1 MILFYGQEQ
10 EQSCKDL
17 NQVYGQREDTHG
29 KTTQQAESQ
38 RITSL
43 SGFLKDVMRLAVFAA
58 ESGQLSE
65 DIQMDELYRM
75 WDIKIAKKEML
86 TNDDIAYLRHC
97 YQILS
102 TQLAPTTAV
111 SLRATEKK
119 QENSGLNHMHTDAG
133 RHVRNLWIWSF
144 SILAI
149 IVSINIYQYTFEMGS
164 PNLAQVDASTF
175 NTANYIYT
183 FITHLTPFMY
193 GAFGA
198 CIFILRQAEEQLRE
212 RTFDPRRLPEYRNRL
227 VLGTLSGGVIVLL
240 YSSGGSAADIK
251 ITEAA
256 LGFIGGYSIDLL
268 FSLLDRIVNS
278 LKPAEKTTKNRP
290 LPPLIL
296 KDNPHPIKRT
306 ADKQAI
312 PSRKEDKDISP
323 QLVPVVNKES
333 DSIT

>member
-1 MILFYGQEQ
+1 
-10 EQSCKDL
+10 
-17 NQVYGQREDTHG
+17 
-29 KTTQQAESQ
+29 
-38 RITSL
+38 
-43 SGFLKDVMRLAVFAA
+43 
-58 ESGQLSE
+58 
-65 DIQMDELYRM
+65 M